1 MSQELHGNRFGELE
15 KYCAIAVYSLP
26 TWKDFISSYT
36 NIRNQL
42 AIFLRDTVHLSD
54 MCNFL
59 WLGGALLDIHL
70 TEPYLFMILDMNMS
84 PNVLLQV
91 LYQDLYTYPKSLGQ
105 LSETGLSSL
114 SDAWLDPLSKDYS
127 PYGVDVS
134 KGILQAIEQCAT
146 CVHG

>member
-1 MSQELHGNRFGELE
+1 
-15 KYCAIAVYSLP
+15 
-26 TWKDFISSYT
+26 
-36 NIRNQL
+36 
-42 AIFLRDTVHLSD
+42 

-91 LYQDLYTYPKSLGQ
+91 LYQDLYTYPKSLAQ

-114 SDAWLDPLSKDYS
+114 SDAWLDPLSKDSS

-134 KGILQAIEQCAT
+134 KGILQAKEQCDKNLLDEYLKDI
-146 CVHG
+146 